1 MKCVQ
6 YLFLG
11 SLLGMGRSADGHVFS
26 LFLVKVSL
34 LHSRFQCCHATQRNA
49 TQRNAAQRNAM
60 QRNAGEE
67 RCVTTLKTAAV

>member
-1 MKCVQ
+1 MKCVE

-11 SLLGMGRSADGHVFS
+11 SLLGTRWSADDHVFS

-34 LHSRFQCCHATQRNA
+34 LYSRFQCRHAT
-49 TQRNAAQRNAM
+49 

>member
-49 TQRNAAQRNAM
+49 TQRNAAQRW
-60 QRNAGEE
+60 GG
-67 RCVTTLKTAAV
+67 TLRDDTENGGCIAD